1 MVFII
6 SIDFNFDSKFIN
18 KQNYKFNSYISE
30 AIQFQKENGDLNK
43 KIDGYTKLIEEKEK
57 IIKEYKQNFEKSEY
71 ENKDKDNIIHLL
83 RNQIIKNDKNGLDN
97 VNNEEIKNLKIII
110 QNLKNEIDNLKNEI
124 KSNK

>member
-1 MVFII
+1 M
-6 SIDFNFDSKFIN
+6 DSLN
-18 KQNYKFNSYISE
+18 NQNETEEQAK
-30 AIQFQKENGDLNK
+30 KETIEK
-43 KIDGYTKLIEEKEK
+43 KDENKEK